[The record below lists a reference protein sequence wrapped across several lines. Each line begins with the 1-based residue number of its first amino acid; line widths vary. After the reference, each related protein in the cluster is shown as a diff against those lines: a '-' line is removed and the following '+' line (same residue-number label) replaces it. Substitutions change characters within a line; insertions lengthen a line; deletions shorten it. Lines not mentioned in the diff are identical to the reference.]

1 MKEGGLS
8 SFHIANC
15 VFKAFLSYTAIMLN
29 SVMIHAIRKTSS
41 LPKTLKTLLLSLAVS
56 DLGVGLLAQPLYVAK
71 HIINLEQ
78 NSSLSENNPAS
89 NAIANVF
96 FFTSIL
102 YSMASFF
109 GVMALSAD
117 RFLAI
122 HLHLR
127 YQELVSHK
135 RVITVVILTWVFNAF
150 LSAVLVAGVWFHSN
164 VIPLIYV
171 ILLPAC
177 LITAACLSCRI
188 FVTVR
193 RHAAQIQAHQIQQV
207 TQNGEIANF
216 WRNIRSGVGVVY
228 VYLVFFLCYAPH
240 ICIVISSMFVRTT
253 ELEYAGFYTITLV
266 FLNSSLNPLIYCW
279 KMRDIRHAV
288 VNIVRNLCSSHN

>member
-15 VFKAFLSYTAIMLN
+15 VFNAFLSYTAIMLN

-41 LPKTLKTLLLSLAVS
+41 LPKTLKTLLLSLTVA
-56 DLGVGLLAQPLYVAK
+56 DLSVGLLAQPLYVTR
-71 HIINLEQ
+71 HIVDLEQ
-78 NSSLSENNPAS
+78 NGSGNNSVSNSIEKVSL
-89 NAIANVF
+89 
-96 FFTSIL
+96 FTGIW
-102 YSMASFF
+102 YSLASFL

-127 YQELVSHK
+127 YQELVTHN
-135 RVITVVILTWVFNAF
+135 RVITVVILTWVLSAF
-150 LSAVLVAGVWFHSN
+150 LSVAKAWIPLN
-164 VIPLIYV
+164 LNIIPLIYA

-177 LITAACLSCRI
+177 LVTAACLSCKI

-193 RHAAQIQAHQIQQV
+193 RHAAQLQAHQIQQV

-216 WRNIRSGVGVVY
+216 WRNIRSGIGAVY

-240 ICIVISSMFVRTT
+240 ICIVISSIFAPTA
-253 ELEYAGFYTITLV
+253 ELKDAGFYTLTLM
-266 FLNSSLNPLIYCW
+266 FLNSSLNPLIYCC
-279 KMRDIRHAV
+279 KMRGIRHAV
-288 VNIVRNLCSSHN
+288 VNIVRNLFSSHN